1 MAFKSHFLHISF
13 KKLFDIRLFIIV
25 TLFAPFHSHAQSASV
40 SGYVRDSISLQIL
53 SGVNILVNN
62 TTGTTTNKEGYFFL
76 ELHPGEHELIFS
88 SVGYESVIKKIKVAQ
103 NENKV
108 FNVHLLLTSLK
119 IDEVVVTA
127 SRFEQRLSD
136 VSVSMG
142 VMKPAFIGNIN
153 TKEIDQTLSY
163 MPGVEVLDGQAS
175 IRGGSGYSYGAGS
188 RVLVLVDDLPM
199 LSAADGDVKWNYL
212 PVENIAQIEVL
223 KGASSALYGSSAL
236 NGIINMRTKYPDN
249 EPQTNITVYRGMYMK
264 PKREEMVGWWDK
276 NPQFTGISFSH
287 SQRIES
293 VDIVLGANGLID
305 PGFRESDY
313 DERLRANFKFRH
325 RPATLEGLSYG
336 LNSNFQ
342 LQKRSDFLIWQDA
355 NSGAFLQNPD
365 VISPLQGYRLNAD
378 PWISY
383 FDKKQSKHALKSRYF
398 KVKNTFDEDPDKNNG
413 SELLYGEYQFQK
425 TIQNLNLTSGF
436 SGLAG
441 KTEAQ
446 LYGNHTNS
454 TIALFT
460 QFDYRILK
468 KLSASLGLRWERYT
482 IDDSDEESGF
492 VTRAGLNYQA
502 AKATFIRASFGQGY
516 RFPSIAEKYTA
527 TNLGALN
534 IFPNPD
540 LESETGWSTELG
552 IRQGLT
558 INNWTAF
565 IDAAIFRTEYKN
577 MIEFI
582 FGVYKPDSVLIP
594 TLEHVGFKSLNVGKA
609 RITGFETGIT
619 GNGTIA
625 QLPVN
630 LFVGYTYMNP
640 VDLTS
645 DTLSN
650 NILKYRYKHSFK
662 GDISVDIKSFTIGS
676 SMVYR
681 SFMERIDAA
690 FEETILGQE
699 IFPGLKTYRQENNQG
714 HWVFDFRIGYNIN
727 SSIRLSV
734 IAKNM
739 FNKEYMGRPGDIQP
753 PQNITL
759 QAVVNL

>member
-1 MAFKSHFLHISF
+1 M
-13 KKLFDIRLFIIV
+13 
-25 TLFAPFHSHAQSASV
+25 
-40 SGYVRDSISLQIL
+40 
-53 SGVNILVNN
+53 
-62 TTGTTTNKEGYFFL
+62 
-76 ELHPGEHELIFS
+76 
-88 SVGYESVIKKIKVAQ
+88 
-103 NENKV
+103 
-108 FNVHLLLTSLK
+108 
-119 IDEVVVTA
+119 
-127 SRFEQRLSD
+127 
-136 VSVSMG
+136 
-142 VMKPAFIGNIN
+142 
-153 TKEIDQTLSY
+153 
-163 MPGVEVLDGQAS
+163 
-175 IRGGSGYSYGAGS
+175 
-188 RVLVLVDDLPM
+188 
-199 LSAADGDVKWNYL
+199 
-212 PVENIAQIEVL
+212 
-223 KGASSALYGSSAL
+223 
-236 NGIINMRTKYPDN
+236 
-249 EPQTNITVYRGMYMK
+249 
-264 PKREEMVGWWDK
+264 
-276 NPQFTGISFSH
+276 
-287 SQRIES
+287 
-293 VDIVLGANGLID
+293 
-305 PGFRESDY
+305 
-313 DERLRANFKFRH
+313 
-325 RPATLEGLSYG
+325 
-336 LNSNFQ
+336 
-342 LQKRSDFLIWQDA
+342 QKRSDFLIWQDA

-383 FDKKQSKHALKSRYF
+383 FDKKQNKHALKSRYF

-454 TIALFT
+454 TIALFS

-482 IDDSDEESGF
+482 IDDSDEESGI

-540 LESETGWSTELG
+540 LESETGWSSELG

-565 IDAAIFRTEYKN
+565 IDAAVFTTEYEN

-582 FGVYKPDSVLIP
+582 FGVYKPDSILIP

-662 GDISVDIKSFTIGS
+662 GDISVDIKKFSIGS

-714 HWVFDFRIGYNIN
+714 HWVFDFRIAYKIN
-727 SSIRLSV
+727 SSTRLSV
-734 IAKNM
+734 IAKNV

-759 QAVVNL
+759 QAVVSL